1 MKTNPAS
8 NYNPNIYW
16 NEKCRAQGHT
26 GWSDEVIYR
35 YDQPLRLRA
44 INKALLWSGI
54 EVNENTSVL
63 DVGCGIG
70 DLILD
75 FSKKGAKVIGLDVSG
90 EAIKEA
96 KRKLTK
102 EGANVS
108 FCNATLENTS
118 FSPYS
123 FDLVTSVT
131 VLQHIVEE
139 RLLLAAVK
147 NIVNSVKKGGHILVL
162 ESSPY
167 LEEGSKM
174 MGSHMV
180 IRTRTQYISAFENE
194 GCALVNEIGIP
205 QIGIKLLIG
214 YRRIIEMPSLI
225 LKPVRQAISK
235 KNATTEATNNRSSI
249 RRWLSRLNK
258 AAHKIVLA
266 VSYPFD
272 LLLLPYPKKYANLRM
287 LVFRK
292 TSIRI

>member
-1 MKTNPAS
+1 MKTKLAS
-8 NYNPNIYW
+8 NYNPNTYW
-16 NEKCRAQGHT
+16 NDLCRAQGHT

-44 INKALLWSGI
+44 INKALSWSGI

-75 FSKKGAKVIGLDVSG
+75 FSKKGAKITGLDISD

-108 FCNATLENTS
+108 FCTATLENTS
-118 FSPYS
+118 FPPYS
-123 FDLVTSVT
+123 FDLVTSIT
-131 VLQHIVEE
+131 VLQHIVEK
-139 RLLLAAVK
+139 RSLLTAVK
-147 NIVNSVKKGGHILVL
+147 NIVNSVKKGGHILIL

-167 LEEGSKM
+167 LEGGSKM
-174 MGSHMV
+174 MSSHMV
-180 IRTRTQYISAFENE
+180 LRTRTQYISAFENE
-194 GCALVNEIGIP
+194 GCELVNEIGIP

-214 YRRIIEMPSLI
+214 YRRIMEMPSLI

-235 KNATTEATNNRSSI
+235 KNAIHEATNNRSSI
-249 RRWLSRLNK
+249 QRWLSRLDE
-258 AAHKIVLA
+258 AGQKIVLA
-266 VSYPFD
+266 LSYPFD
-272 LLLLPYPKKYANLRM
+272 LLLLPFPKKYANLRI

-292 TSIRI
+292 TSLRI